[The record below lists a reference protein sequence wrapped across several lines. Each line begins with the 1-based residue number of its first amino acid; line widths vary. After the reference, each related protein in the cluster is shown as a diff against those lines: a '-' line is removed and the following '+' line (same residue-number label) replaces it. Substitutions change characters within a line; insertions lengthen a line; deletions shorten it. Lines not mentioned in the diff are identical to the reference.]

1 MRALRGR
8 NFTVVASRMIPKDS
22 AGTLAQMTPCD
33 IVKHTVISADS
44 RARNRLMLTECSATG
59 VRTGEDILRCTQTR
73 SDAFRG
79 EDTTGITAENPPVL

>member
-22 AGTLAQMTPCD
+22 AGVLAQMTPCD
-33 IVKHTVISADS
+33 IVKRAVISADS
-44 RARNRLMLTECSATG
+44 RARNRLMLAECSATG
-59 VRTGEDILRCTQTR
+59 VRADEDVL
-73 SDAFRG
+73 RG